1 MATAI
6 IKGEGADALKRMTMM
21 TTSRPVPPAP
31 LPPTPHTHLAHCRG
45 QPLNWRCH
53 NFWFPTNLT
62 IQLTRSDDSSQVI
75 SQNNSLII
83 PRASLRA
90 QAVKNL
96 PANAED
102 SGLIPGSGRSLEK
115 ETATHSSIFAWEIP
129 WTEEP
134 GGLQSMG
141 LQRVRHDFTTEQ
153 QHHSIAQPQGW

>member
-1 MATAI
+1 MVTAI

-31 LPPTPHTHLAHCRG
+31 LPPTPHTHFAHCRG

-62 IQLTRSDDSSQVI
+62 IQLTRSDDSSQVV

-102 SGLIPGSGRSLEK
+102 SGLIPGSGRSPGKGNGNPLQY
-115 ETATHSSIFAWEIP
+115 FCLGNPMDRGAW
-129 WTEEP
+129 WAAVHGVAKSQTR
-134 GGLQSMG
+134 L
-141 LQRVRHDFTTEQ
+141 HD
-153 QHHSIAQPQGW
+153 